1 MLLMKDAIRFEPGG
15 YRYIPSVFQYSA
27 GIAAL
32 EGFEVERVRLH
43 TPLPLA
49 RAYEFVEQHLAAIGR
64 PTTAFAACEL
74 RSPAPFT
81 DAGFTEFNRVYVQT
95 LERWGIYKDGV
106 NPVARTNVCP
116 LYDAPSEPV
125 MFAFSYTVPARGRA
139 TRPSFVIAGGGE
151 AAEGSG
157 SYRERT
163 VRHGETH
170 PEALREKVE
179 FVLGAMEKRMATLGL
194 SWADA
199 VYAQI
204 YTVFDIGHLLGPC
217 FGPRGAL
224 RPGLVW
230 HYARPPVVG
239 LDYEMDVMGPA
250 RTIVV

>member
-1 MLLMKDAIRFEPGG
+1 MKQAVRFEAGG

-49 RAYEFVEQHLAAIGR
+49 EAFAFVERHLAALGR
-64 PTTAFAACEL
+64 PTEAFAACEL

-81 DAGFTEFNRVYVQT
+81 DVGFTAFNRVYVQT
-95 LERWGIYKDGV
+95 LERWGIYRDGV

-116 LYDAPSEPV
+116 LYDRPAEPV
-125 MFAFSYTVPARGRA
+125 MFAFSYAVPARGGSAR
-139 TRPSFVIAGGGE
+139 RSFVIAGGGE
-151 AAEGSG
+151 AAEGEG
-157 SYRERT
+157 PYRDRT

-179 FVLGAMEKRMATLGL
+179 FVLGAMEGRLAALGL

-199 VYAQI
+199 VHAQV

-224 RPGLVW
+224 GPGVVW

-239 LDYEMDVMGPA
+239 LDFEMDVLGPA
-250 RTIVV
+250 RTLVM

>member
-1 MLLMKDAIRFEPGG
+1 MKDTVRFEAGG

-32 EGFEVERVRLH
+32 DGFEVERVRLH
-43 TPLPLA
+43 RPLPLA
-49 RAYEFVEQHLAAIGR
+49 EAFAFVERHLASLGR

-81 DAGFTEFNRVYVQT
+81 DAGFTAFNRDYVQT
-95 LERWGIYKDGV
+95 LERWGLYKDGV

-116 LYDAPSEPV
+116 IYDKPAEPV
-125 MFAFSYTVPARGRA
+125 MFAFSCTVPARAAA
-139 TRPSFVIAGGGE
+139 TRPGFVIAGGGE
-151 AAEGSG
+151 AAEGGG
-157 SYRERT
+157 SYQERT

-179 FVLGAMEKRMATLGL
+179 FVLGAMESRLAALGL
-194 SWADA
+194 AWADA
-199 VYAQI
+199 GTAQV
-204 YTVFDIGHLLGPC
+204 YTVLDIGHLLGPC

-224 RPGLVW
+224 RPGVVW

-239 LDYEMDVMGPA
+239 LDFEMDVLGPA
-250 RTIVV
+250 RTLVL